1 MKCNNIEW
9 FVFQKVVTMQKM
21 GRFESRS
28 DKDRKFEKLLLDSAP
43 KDIFPD
49 SILIK

>member
-1 MKCNNIEW
+1 MKCNDIDW
-9 FVFQKVVTMQKM
+9 FVFQKVVTMKKR

-43 KDIFPD
+43 KGIFPD